1 MPDWILFFFFF
12 LIRDPVS
19 FDSWLQGWKGGNEG
33 IVRVWLA
40 FTPQAFPTEPSR
52 AEPSPLVFL
61 SSQQTKPGPYNRSA
75 LSLCLVIPF
84 QPTICQ
90 LSQRRPLFTYC
101 CIKPFYYFI
110 TVSHS
115 SVGWAQAGGSFPSL
129 ASGPHVIAVL
139 SRGSGAGPLSL
150 PTCSA
155 VLTLPRGPPL
165 WGVVSY

>member
-1 MPDWILFFFFF
+1 MILFHLTHGFRAGKEGTGDSES
-12 LIRDPVS
+12 LAG
-19 FDSWLQGWKGGNEG
+19 FDSAG
-33 IVRVWLA
+33 I
-40 FTPQAFPTEPSR
+40 P
-52 AEPSPLVFL
+52 EPSPLVFL
-61 SSQQTKPGPYNRSA
+61 SSQQTKPGPYNRST